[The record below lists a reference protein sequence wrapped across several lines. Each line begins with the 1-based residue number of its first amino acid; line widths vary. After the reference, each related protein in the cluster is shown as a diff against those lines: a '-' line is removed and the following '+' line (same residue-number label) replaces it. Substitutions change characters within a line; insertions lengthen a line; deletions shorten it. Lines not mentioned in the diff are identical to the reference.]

1 MCIRLKLRTFR
12 YLIKEGFANTM
23 RNKLMFLASMIT
35 VTASLIILGIFILIG
50 INVSHIGKNIES
62 GLMIQVFLNP
72 EEKPEKIDEIGRRIK
87 SFNIGTVSYVSKEEA
102 FKKLKTMD
110 MMKGHERLLEGYDEK
125 NNFLPPSYTVLLN
138 KAEDASRA
146 VEQLKSL
153 QGIQPDDVIFHKE
166 VIDKVIRI
174 MNVISIVSFVVLV
187 LLAATAILIISNTVK
202 LTVFA
207 RRKEIGIMK
216 YIGATD
222 FFIHLPFII
231 ESVIIGA
238 VASFL
243 AMIIIFQGY
252 EAVIGYLKVKSM
264 VNDMGINSFIDFST
278 ISQKLM
284 LVYLFIGVGMG
295 CIGSSISMRKYL
307 KV

>member
-1 MCIRLKLRTFR
+1 MKLRTFR

>member
-1 MCIRLKLRTFR
+1 MF
-12 YLIKEGFANTM
+12 FAST
-23 RNKLMFLASMIT
+23 IT

-50 INVSHIGKNIES
+50 ANVNLIGKNIES
-62 GLMIQVFLNP
+62 GLMIQVFLDT
-72 EEKPEKIDEIGRRIK
+72 EIKMDKIDDIGKKITN
-87 SFNIGTVSYVSKEEA
+87 FNIGKVSFVSKEQA

-125 NNFLPPSYTVLLN
+125 NNFLPPSFMVTLSR
-138 KAEDASRA
+138 AEDAQRA
-146 VEQLKSL
+146 VEQLKTL
-153 QGIQPDDVIFHKE
+153 PGVKADDVVYHKE
-166 VIDKVIRI
+166 VIDKVIKM
-174 MNVISIVSFVVLV
+174 MNVIRIVSLVVLA

-222 FFIHLPFII
+222 FFIHLPFVI
-231 ESVIIGA
+231 ESILIGA
-238 VASFL
+238 VACLL
-243 AMIIIFQGY
+243 ALLVIFQGY
-252 EAVIGYLKVKSM
+252 EAVIGYLKVKSI
-264 VNDMGINSFIDFST
+264 VNDIGINNFVAFSSIFRQLLFI
-278 ISQKLM
+278 
-284 LVYLFIGVGMG
+284 YLFIGVGMG